1 MQKAYKYSIIY
12 FLLFSTL
19 LLGSSILIFENKIGF
34 SINAILSYYQGDEQ
48 KFISAKTTTGLLKI
62 ILPHIFAFG
71 LFIMVVL
78 HFLIFTKH
86 RNQKKTKFI
95 IYFVFIMAILELSSP
110 FFIINGLDFFAY
122 IKISSFFGFELSLLY
137 LFWLL
142 FYSIV
147 YD

>member
-1 MQKAYKYSIIY
+1 
-12 FLLFSTL
+12 

-34 SINAILSYYQGDEQ
+34 SINAILSYYQGNEQ
-48 KFISAKTTTGLLKI
+48 KFITAKTTTGLLKI
-62 ILPHIFAFG
+62 MLPHIFAFG

-86 RNQKKTKFI
+86 RNQKKTRFL

-122 IKISSFFGFELSLLY
+122 IKMFSFFGFELSLLY